1 MDPVVYSEIRK
12 IDSRPVATPAVP
24 GSLAD
29 ILTRAGELP
38 MANFVYHETTSQ
50 TLVTALDISGT
61 GAVKVFSYIAGT
73 ATGTIK
79 ITVDGVVIFP
89 ITTEDLLHQY
99 FISFSMPVT
108 FNTSLKV
115 EILASNSAGLGD
127 CVVVYNLTA

>member
-79 ITVDGVVIFP
+79 ITVDGLEVYNDVLSIAGTQM
-89 ITTEDLLHQY
+89 ILYMGTW
-99 FISFSMPVT
+99 SFS
-108 FNTSLKV
+108 TSLKI
-115 EILASNSAGLGD
+115 EHLTSNASNVSQLRLSYSLA
-127 CVVVYNLTA
+127 